1 MCGIAGWID
10 FEKDLSEKDN
20 IIDAM
25 IETLKLRGPDS
36 EGKYMSRHVLLGHR
50 RLIVVDPEGGKQP
63 MKKEIGGNEYIIV
76 YNGELYNT
84 EDLRQ
89 ELLKEGYEFDSYSD
103 TEVLLTSYICWGES
117 CVERLNGIFA
127 FAVYDKS
134 RESVFL
140 ARDPLGVKPL
150 FFSRRGSSLIF
161 GSEIKTLLAHPYIEP
176 VVDRDGI
183 AEIFAIGPATP
194 PGSGIFKQIKE
205 LPPAYCATVT
215 RDTFKM
221 REYWKPYVEEF
232 KETEEEAVEHLRELF
247 VDAVR
252 RQLVGDVPL
261 CCFLSGGLDSSAI
274 SAVAAAEFKKRG
286 ETLTTYSIDFED
298 NDKYFKVSL
307 FQPTSDQSWALKMA
321 EFIGSNHKTVILSQ
335 KQQVDALY
343 GATIARDLPGM
354 ADIDSS
360 LLLFCEQIRKGF
372 VVALSGECADEVF
385 GGYPWYTNPSM
396 MYADTFP
403 WSLYVGKRQEILS
416 KNLGDLKLEEVA
428 RSYYRDTLSRVPH
441 PEQEDPLDYRM
452 RELFYL
458 NIKWFMVNLLNRK
471 DRMSMSNSLEVRVPF
486 ADKRLVQYSFN
497 IPAKIKLAGGREK
510 GLLRK
515 ALIGILPDEIIWRKK
530 SPYPKTHHPEYTD
543 LVCAEMDSIL
553 KDKNAPLLNLID
565 KDKVREIVDTRG
577 EAYKAPWFGQL
588 MTGPQMMAYL
598 IQINIW
604 LKEYKVKLE
613 I

>member
-10 FEKDLSEKDN
+10 FENNLSEKGSV
-20 IIDAM
+20 IDAM

-63 MKKEIGGNEYIIV
+63 MEKEIGGNEYIIV

-89 ELLKEGYEFDSYSD
+89 ELIQEGYKFDSYSD

-127 FAVYDKS
+127 FAVYDKAK
-134 RESVFL
+134 ESVFL

-150 FFSRRGSSLIF
+150 FYSLRGSSVIF

-194 PGSGIFKQIKE
+194 PGSGIYKQIKE

-215 RDTFKM
+215 RNSFNL
-221 REYWKPYVEEF
+221 REYWKPYVEDF
-232 KETEEEAVEHLRELF
+232 AETEEEAAEHLRELF
-247 VDAVR
+247 ADAVR

-307 FQPTSDQSWALKMA
+307 FQPTSDQFWALKMA

-360 LLLFCEQIRKGF
+360 LLVFCGEIRKGF

-416 KNLGDLKLEEVA
+416 KNLGNLKLEDIA
-428 RSYYRDTLSRVPH
+428 RSYYRDTIAQVPH
-441 PEQEDPLDYRM
+441 PEREDPLDYRM

-497 IPAKIKLAGGREK
+497 IPAKIKLADGREK

-515 ALIGILPDEIIWRKK
+515 ALKGILPDEIVWRKK

-565 KDKVREIVDTRG
+565 KDKVRELVDTRG
-577 EAYKAPWFGQL
+577 ESYKAPWFGQL

-598 IQINIW
+598 IQINTW